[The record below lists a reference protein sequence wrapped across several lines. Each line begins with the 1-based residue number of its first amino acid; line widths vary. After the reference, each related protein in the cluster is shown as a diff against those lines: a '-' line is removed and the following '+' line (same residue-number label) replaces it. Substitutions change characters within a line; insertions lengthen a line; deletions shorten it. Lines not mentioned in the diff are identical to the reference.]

1 MSAKG
6 MKGFTLIELIM
17 VITILG
23 ILAAV
28 AIPKFVDL
36 TDEANQAACDANV
49 GAINTAILI
58 QYASQLAGD
67 TPDADWMDGI
77 DGTIDSTGAWTG
89 GATGSVDIETSWF
102 ADDLIPSCPVGTTYA
117 VTDGVCAKHTH

>member
-1 MSAKG
+1 MSSNER
-6 MKGFTLIELIM
+6 KGFTLIELIM

-58 QYASQLAGD
+58 RYASQLSGA
-67 TPDADWMDGI
+67 TPNPDWMDGI
-77 DGTIDSTGAWTG
+77 DGTIDSSGTWTG
-89 GATGSVDIETSWF
+89 SGTVDIDASWF
-102 ADDLIPSCPVGTTYA
+102 ADNVIPACPAGTTYT
-117 VTDGVCAKHTH
+117 VTDGVCQKHTH

>member
-1 MSAKG
+1 MVK
-6 MKGFTLIELIM
+6 KRNGFTLIELIM

-58 QYASQLAGD
+58 QYASQLSGAS
-67 TPDADWMDGI
+67 PDPDWMDGI
-77 DGTIDSTGAWTG
+77 DGTISSSGTWTG
-89 GATGSVDIETSWF
+89 SGTVDMQATWF
-102 ADDLIPSCPVGTTYA
+102 ADGVLPSCPGGTTYTI
-117 VTDGVCAKHTH
+117 TDGVCQKHSH

>member
-1 MSAKG
+1 MSVNER
-6 MKGFTLIELIM
+6 KGFTLIELIM

-36 TDEANQAACDANV
+36 TDEATQSACDANV

-58 QYASQLAGD
+58 QYASQLSGD
-67 TPDADWMDGI
+67 NPDTKWMEGV
-77 DGTIDSTGAWTG
+77 DGTIDSNGTWTG
-89 GATGSVDIETSWF
+89 SGTVDILPTWF
-102 ADDLIPSCPVGTTYA
+102 MDDAIPSCPAGDSYTV
-117 VTDGVCAKHTH
+117 VDGVCKSHSH

>member
-1 MSAKG
+1 
-6 MKGFTLIELIM
+6 M

-67 TPDADWMDGI
+67 TPDADWMDAI
-77 DGTIDSTGAWTG
+77 DTIGDVEA
-89 GATGSVDIETSWF
+89 AWF
-102 ADDLIPSCPVGTTYA
+102 ADGVVPTCPKGDAYV